1 MADEGKLPLKDL
13 QEQFKDIYD
22 EEIEEEQLKTDLND
36 LVELTEEEVQST
48 VQLNEYET
56 APKYFQSSQNLT
68 SDCLL
73 ISVYLLVFTSSCMMC
88 S

>member
-36 LVELTEEEVQST
+36 LVELTEEEVQSITYQWSNKIEYCLFNFWIEIDELVLFFLSNWWIDT
-48 VQLNEYET
+48 V
-56 APKYFQSSQNLT
+56 
-68 SDCLL
+68 
-73 ISVYLLVFTSSCMMC
+73 
-88 S
+88 

>member
-36 LVELTEEEVQST
+36 LVELTEEEVQFKVS
-48 VQLNEYET
+48 
-56 APKYFQSSQNLT
+56 
-68 SDCLL
+68 L
-73 ISVYLLVFTSSCMMC
+73 INVHSKKFAGNHNHIS
-88 S
+88 

>member
-36 LVELTEEEVQST
+36 LVELTEEEVQSITYQWSNKIEFCFFNFWIEIDELVLFFLSNWWIDT
-48 VQLNEYET
+48 V
-56 APKYFQSSQNLT
+56 
-68 SDCLL
+68 
-73 ISVYLLVFTSSCMMC
+73 
-88 S
+88 